1 MTEVARLFLRLGAIG
16 FGGPTAHIAMLDH
29 EVVER
34 RRWIP
39 RQEFVDALAATNV
52 VPGPNSTELVIHIG
66 YRRGGTA
73 GALISGIAFIGPAF
87 ALMLVLSWAYFRW
100 QNVASISDVFDGIK
114 PAVIAVLTVT
124 LWRLFRSSV
133 KDVPQLLLMCG
144 AGMLTYWFT
153 TWEPLI
159 LLAAGAIGIW
169 LYQPA
174 RLYPKLPLTSVV
186 PWPLAVLPVA
196 AAAAFAWHPG
206 TLVDLGALFLRTGG
220 LLFGGGYVM
229 IPLIQGDVVERFGW
243 LTRQQFLDGVA
254 LGQVTPGPII
264 ITATFVGYGA
274 AGFPGAIVATLAVF
288 APSFVFAIAAA
299 RFLDRIRSWTWAQA
313 FMKGV
318 GPAVVGSIAAVSA
331 SLGRDAIT
339 DGWTAAIFVA
349 GIALAWRFGP
359 IPALALAGAS
369 GIIIGSAT

>member
-73 GALISGIAFIGPAF
+73 GALISGVAFIGPAF

-174 RLYPKLPLTSVV
+174 RLYPKLPLMSVV

>member
-174 RLYPKLPLTSVV
+174 RVYPKLPLMSVV
-186 PWPLAVLPVA
+186 PWLLAVVPVA

>member
-73 GALISGIAFIGPAF
+73 GALISGVAFIGPAF

>member
-1 MTEVARLFLRLGAIG
+1 MTEVARLFLRLGSIG

-73 GALISGIAFIGPAF
+73 GALISGVAFIGPAF

-144 AGMLTYWFT
+144 AGMLTYWLT
-153 TWEPLI
+153 AWEPLI

>member
-73 GALISGIAFIGPAF
+73 GALISGVAFIGPAF

-174 RLYPKLPLTSVV
+174 RVYPKLPLMSVV
-186 PWPLAVLPVA
+186 PWLLAVVPVA

-206 TLVDLGALFLRTGG
+206 TLVDLGALFLRAGG
-220 LLFGGGYVM
+220 LLFGGGYVL
-229 IPLIQGDVVERFGW
+229 IPLVQDDVVERFGW